1 MKRVLIVEDSKLVRS
16 FFTKTLARYEEK
28 FDVFTAE
35 NGVDAIGFMNNLLP
49 DLVMTDLDMPVMDG
63 FELLVYMNKNHPD
76 MPMFVMTAKGS
87 PEVKEKINALGS
99 IKYFEKPVDIEYLAE
114 CIMDELGSGAK
125 GQLQGISLAS
135 FLQLIEIESKSCT
148 LSVSA
153 RGEKGV
159 LTCLKGELIN
169 AQIGEL
175 KGLDAAHKMI
185 SWETASI
192 EILNTATNTDRE
204 INAPLMSII
213 MEGTRQKDE
222 NAAQ

>member
-16 FFTKTLARYEEK
+16 FFTKTLKRYDDK
-28 FDVFTAE
+28 FEVFTAE

-49 DLVMTDLDMPVMDG
+49 DLIMTDLDMPVMDG
-63 FELLVYMNKNHPD
+63 FELLIYMNKNHPD
-76 MPMFVMTAKGS
+76 IPMFVMTAKGS
-87 PEVKEKINALGS
+87 PEVREKINALGS
-99 IKYFEKPVDIEYLAE
+99 IRYFEKPVDIEYLAE

-153 RGEKGV
+153 RGDKGV

-169 AQIGEL
+169 AEIGDL
-175 KGLDAAHKMI
+175 KGLEAAHKMV
-185 SWETASI
+185 SWDTASI
-192 EILNTATNTDRE
+192 EILNTATNTDKE
-204 INAPLMSII
+204 INESLMSII

>member
-16 FFTKTLARYEEK
+16 FFTKTLKRYDDK
-28 FDVFTAE
+28 FEVFTAE

-49 DLVMTDLDMPVMDG
+49 DLIMTDLDMPVMDG
-63 FELLVYMNKNHPD
+63 FELLIYMNKNHPD
-76 MPMFVMTAKGS
+76 IPMFVMTAKGS
-87 PEVKEKINALGS
+87 PEVREKINALGS
-99 IKYFEKPVDIEYLAE
+99 IRYFEKPVDIEYLAE

-153 RGEKGV
+153 RGDKGV

-169 AQIGEL
+169 AEIGEL
-175 KGLDAAHKMI
+175 KGLEAAHKMV
-185 SWETASI
+185 SWDTASI
-192 EILNTATNTDRE
+192 EILNTATNTDKE
-204 INAPLMSII
+204 INESLMSII

>member
-1 MKRVLIVEDSKLVRS
+1 MKKVLIVEDSKLVRS
-16 FFTKTLARYEEK
+16 FFTKKLQRYDDK
-28 FDVFTAE
+28 FEVFTAE

-63 FELLVYMNKNHPD
+63 FELLIYMNKNNPD
-76 MPMFVMTAKGS
+76 IPMFVMTAKGS
-87 PEVKEKINALGS
+87 PEVQEKINALGS
-99 IKYFEKPVDIEYLAE
+99 IKYFEKPVDVEFLAE

-148 LSVSA
+148 LSVST

-159 LTCLKGELIN
+159 LTCLKGELVN
-169 AQIGEL
+169 AAIGDL
-175 KGLDAAHKMI
+175 KGLDAAHKMV

-192 EILNTATNTDRE
+192 EILNTATNTDKE
-204 INAPLMSII
+204 INEPLMSVI

-222 NAAQ
+222 NADQ

>member
-16 FFTKTLARYEEK
+16 FFTKTLKRYEDK
-28 FDVFTAE
+28 FEVFTAE

-49 DLVMTDLDMPVMDG
+49 DLIMTDLDMPVMDG

-76 MPMFVMTAKGS
+76 IPTFVMTAKGS

-99 IKYFEKPVDIEYLAE
+99 IRYFEKPVDIDILAE
-114 CIMDELGSGAK
+114 CIMEDLGSGAK

-153 RGEKGV
+153 RGENGT
-159 LTCLKGELIN
+159 LTCLNGELIN
-169 AQIGEL
+169 AEIGDL
-175 KGLDAAHKMI
+175 KGLQAAHKMI
-185 SWETASI
+185 SWDTASI
-192 EILNTATNTDRE
+192 EILNTADNTDKE
-204 INAPLMSII
+204 INEPLMSII